1 MQFSIKQSQL
11 KALLTLAP
19 KSDIRYYLCGI
30 FVEYNATTTRLVVTD
45 GHKLGILNHHS
56 EDNQGIGSLIIP
68 REVIE
73 NLPKAGK
80 IDPLLIFTKE
90 EKQGYWKITGMGIQT
105 IFAQIEGTY
114 PDYRRVC
121 QFTTDG
127 TVANYNYEYLTQFLK
142 VQHLLGGSKT
152 ATLNLYQNGNSSALV
167 HLAGVDQYGL
177 NTACFE
183 EIVKRNPVHRRALHR
198 DGFRALARQPF
209 DQLLQLLCGR
219 AEHAYIWLSVLPRR
233 TTNPMLAAAH
243 VDPGHHRADGLQRHR
258 HPLPRLARIFGLLH
272 DSPPVR
278 RGLRPKMAI

>member
-11 KALLTLAP
+11 KALLILAP

-45 GHKLGILNHHS
+45 GHKLGIFNHHS
-56 EDNQGIGSLIIP
+56 EDNQGAGTVIIP
-68 REVIE
+68 RDVIE

-90 EKQGYWKITGMGIQT
+90 EKAGYWKITGMGVQT
-105 IFAQIEGTY
+105 IFAQVEGTF

-127 TVANYNYEYLTQFLK
+127 TVANFNYEYLTQFLK

-167 HLAGVDQYGL
+167 HLAGVDNFVG
-177 NTACFE
+177 
-183 EIVKRNPVHRRALHR
+183 VVM
-198 DGFRALARQPF
+198 
-209 DQLLQLLCGR
+209 
-219 AEHAYIWLSVLPRR
+219 
-233 TTNPMLAAAH
+233 PM
-243 VDPGHHRADGLQRHR
+243 RADITSQVGGKVSVDFTSAL
-258 HPLPRLARIFGLLH
+258 I
-272 DSPPVR
+272 
-278 RGLRPKMAI
+278 

>member
-45 GHKLGILNHHS
+45 GYKLGIFNHHS
-56 EDNQGIGSLIIP
+56 EDNQGAGSLIIP

-105 IFAQIEGTY
+105 IFAQVEGTF

-127 TVANYNYEYLTQFLK
+127 AVANYNYEYLTQFLK
-142 VQHLLGGSKT
+142 VQHLLGGSKS

-167 HLAGVDQYGL
+167 HLAGVDNFVG
-177 NTACFE
+177 
-183 EIVKRNPVHRRALHR
+183 VVMPMRNDVTNQAGGKVSNDFTSAL
-198 DGFRALARQPF
+198 
-209 DQLLQLLCGR
+209 
-219 AEHAYIWLSVLPRR
+219 I
-233 TTNPMLAAAH
+233 
-243 VDPGHHRADGLQRHR
+243 
-258 HPLPRLARIFGLLH
+258 
-272 DSPPVR
+272 
-278 RGLRPKMAI
+278 

>member
-11 KALLTLAP
+11 KALLILAP

-56 EDNQGIGSLIIP
+56 EDNQGAGSLIIP
-68 REVIE
+68 RDVIE

-90 EKQGYWKITGMGIQT
+90 EKAGYWKITGMGIQT
-105 IFAQIEGTY
+105 IFAQVEGTF

-127 TVANYNYEYLTQFLK
+127 TVANFNYEYLTQFLK

-167 HLAGVDQYGL
+167 HLAGVDNFVG
-177 NTACFE
+177 
-183 EIVKRNPVHRRALHR
+183 VVM
-198 DGFRALARQPF
+198 
-209 DQLLQLLCGR
+209 
-219 AEHAYIWLSVLPRR
+219 
-233 TTNPMLAAAH
+233 PM
-243 VDPGHHRADGLQRHR
+243 RADITSQVGGKVSVDFTSAL
-258 HPLPRLARIFGLLH
+258 
-272 DSPPVR
+272 
-278 RGLRPKMAI
+278 M

>member
-30 FVEYNATTTRLVVTD
+30 YVEYNATTTRLVVTD

-56 EDNQGIGSLIIP
+56 EDNQGAGTVIIP

-127 TVANYNYEYLTQFLK
+127 TVANFNYEYLVQFLK

-167 HLAGVDQYGL
+167 HLAGVDNFVG
-177 NTACFE
+177 
-183 EIVKRNPVHRRALHR
+183 VVM
-198 DGFRALARQPF
+198 
-209 DQLLQLLCGR
+209 
-219 AEHAYIWLSVLPRR
+219 
-233 TTNPMLAAAH
+233 PM
-243 VDPGHHRADGLQRHR
+243 RADITSQVGGKVSIDFTSAL
-258 HPLPRLARIFGLLH
+258 I
-272 DSPPVR
+272 
-278 RGLRPKMAI
+278 

>member
-19 KSDIRYYLCGI
+19 KSDIRYYLCGV
-30 FVEYNATTTRLVVTD
+30 FVEYNAATTRLVVTD

-56 EDNQGIGSLIIP
+56 EDNQGAGTVIIP

-80 IDPLLIFTKE
+80 NDAILIFTKE

-105 IFAQIEGTY
+105 IFGQIEGTF

-127 TVANYNYEYLTQFLK
+127 TVANFNYEYLTQFLK

-167 HLAGVDQYGL
+167 HLAGVDNFVGV
-177 NTACFE
+177 
-183 EIVKRNPVHRRALHR
+183 IMPMRNDVTNQAGGKVSVDFTSAL
-198 DGFRALARQPF
+198 
-209 DQLLQLLCGR
+209 
-219 AEHAYIWLSVLPRR
+219 I
-233 TTNPMLAAAH
+233 
-243 VDPGHHRADGLQRHR
+243 
-258 HPLPRLARIFGLLH
+258 
-272 DSPPVR
+272 
-278 RGLRPKMAI
+278 

>member
-167 HLAGVDQYGL
+167 HLAGVDNFVG
-177 NTACFE
+177 
-183 EIVKRNPVHRRALHR
+183 VVM
-198 DGFRALARQPF
+198 
-209 DQLLQLLCGR
+209 
-219 AEHAYIWLSVLPRR
+219 
-233 TTNPMLAAAH
+233 PM
-243 VDPGHHRADGLQRHR
+243 RADMTSQVGGKVSIDFTSAL
-258 HPLPRLARIFGLLH
+258 I
-272 DSPPVR
+272 
-278 RGLRPKMAI
+278 

>member
-19 KSDIRYYLCGI
+19 KSDIRYYLCGV

-56 EDNQGIGSLIIP
+56 EDNQGAGTVIIP

-105 IFAQIEGTY
+105 IFAQVEGTF

-127 TVANYNYEYLTQFLK
+127 TAANFNYEYLTQFLK
-142 VQHLLGGSKT
+142 VQHLLGGSKF

-167 HLAGVDQYGL
+167 HLAGVDNFVG
-177 NTACFE
+177 
-183 EIVKRNPVHRRALHR
+183 VVM
-198 DGFRALARQPF
+198 
-209 DQLLQLLCGR
+209 
-219 AEHAYIWLSVLPRR
+219 
-233 TTNPMLAAAH
+233 PM
-243 VDPGHHRADGLQRHR
+243 RADMPSQVGGKVSIYFTSAL
-258 HPLPRLARIFGLLH
+258 I
-272 DSPPVR
+272 
-278 RGLRPKMAI
+278 

>member
-1 MQFSIKQSQL
+1 MQFTIKQSQL

-45 GHKLGILNHHS
+45 GHKLGVLNHHI
-56 EDNQGIGSLIIP
+56 EDNQGAGSLIIP

-105 IFAQIEGTY
+105 IFAQIEGTF

-127 TVANYNYEYLTQFLK
+127 TPANFNYEYLTQFLK
-142 VQHLLGGSKT
+142 VQHLLGGGKCQ
-152 ATLNLYQNGNSSALV
+152 TLNLYQNGNARALV
-167 HLAGVDQYGL
+167 TLAGVDNFVG
-177 NTACFE
+177 
-183 EIVKRNPVHRRALHR
+183 VVMPMRA
-198 DGFRALARQPF
+198 DSTNQAGAAVSIDFT
-209 DQLLQLLCGR
+209 
-219 AEHAYIWLSVLPRR
+219 SVL
-233 TTNPMLAAAH
+233 A
-243 VDPGHHRADGLQRHR
+243 
-258 HPLPRLARIFGLLH
+258 
-272 DSPPVR
+272 
-278 RGLRPKMAI
+278 

>member
-1 MQFSIKQSQL
+1 MQFIIKQSQL

-56 EDNQGIGSLIIP
+56 GDNQGAGTVIIP

-80 IDPLLIFTKE
+80 TDAILIFTKE
-90 EKQGYWKITGMGIQT
+90 EKAGYWKLNNYGTQT
-105 IFAQIEGTY
+105 IFAQVEGTY

-142 VQHLLGGSKT
+142 VQHLLGGSKS

-167 HLAGVDQYGL
+167 HLAGVDNFVG
-177 NTACFE
+177 
-183 EIVKRNPVHRRALHR
+183 VVM
-198 DGFRALARQPF
+198 
-209 DQLLQLLCGR
+209 
-219 AEHAYIWLSVLPRR
+219 
-233 TTNPMLAAAH
+233 PM
-243 VDPGHHRADGLQRHR
+243 RADITSQVGGKVSVDFTSAL
-258 HPLPRLARIFGLLH
+258 I
-272 DSPPVR
+272 
-278 RGLRPKMAI
+278 

>member
-45 GHKLGILNHHS
+45 GHKLGIFNHHS
-56 EDNQGIGSLIIP
+56 EDNQGAGTVIIP

-80 IDPLLIFTKE
+80 IDPLLIIKKCDGNAT
-90 EKQGYWKITGMGIQT
+90 GWTITASNTQIVFQ
-105 IFAQIEGTY
+105 QIEGTY

-127 TVANYNYEYLTQFLK
+127 TVANYNYEYLVQFLK
-142 VQHLLGGSKT
+142 VQHLLGGSKS

-167 HLAGVDQYGL
+167 HLAGVDNFVG
-177 NTACFE
+177 
-183 EIVKRNPVHRRALHR
+183 VVM
-198 DGFRALARQPF
+198 
-209 DQLLQLLCGR
+209 
-219 AEHAYIWLSVLPRR
+219 
-233 TTNPMLAAAH
+233 PM
-243 VDPGHHRADGLQRHR
+243 RADITSQVGGKVSIDFTSAL
-258 HPLPRLARIFGLLH
+258 I
-272 DSPPVR
+272 
-278 RGLRPKMAI
+278 

>member
-167 HLAGVDQYGL
+167 HLAGVANFVG
-177 NTACFE
+177 
-183 EIVKRNPVHRRALHR
+183 VVM
-198 DGFRALARQPF
+198 
-209 DQLLQLLCGR
+209 
-219 AEHAYIWLSVLPRR
+219 
-233 TTNPMLAAAH
+233 PM
-243 VDPGHHRADGLQRHR
+243 RADMTSQVGGKVSIDFTSAL
-258 HPLPRLARIFGLLH
+258 I
-272 DSPPVR
+272 
-278 RGLRPKMAI
+278 

>member
-56 EDNQGIGSLIIP
+56 EDNQGAGTVIIP

-80 IDPLLIFTKE
+80 TDAILIFTKE

-105 IFAQIEGTY
+105 IFAQVEGTF

-167 HLAGVDQYGL
+167 HLAGVDNFVG
-177 NTACFE
+177 
-183 EIVKRNPVHRRALHR
+183 VVM
-198 DGFRALARQPF
+198 
-209 DQLLQLLCGR
+209 
-219 AEHAYIWLSVLPRR
+219 
-233 TTNPMLAAAH
+233 PM
-243 VDPGHHRADGLQRHR
+243 RADITSQVGGKVSVDFTSAL
-258 HPLPRLARIFGLLH
+258 I
-272 DSPPVR
+272 
-278 RGLRPKMAI
+278 

>member
-56 EDNQGIGSLIIP
+56 EDNQSAGSLIIP

-167 HLAGVDQYGL
+167 HLAGVANFVG
-177 NTACFE
+177 
-183 EIVKRNPVHRRALHR
+183 VVM
-198 DGFRALARQPF
+198 
-209 DQLLQLLCGR
+209 
-219 AEHAYIWLSVLPRR
+219 
-233 TTNPMLAAAH
+233 PM
-243 VDPGHHRADGLQRHR
+243 RADITSQAGGKVSIDFTSAL
-258 HPLPRLARIFGLLH
+258 I
-272 DSPPVR
+272 
-278 RGLRPKMAI
+278 

>member
-11 KALLTLAP
+11 KALLILAP

-56 EDNQGIGSLIIP
+56 EDNQGAGALIIP
-68 REVIE
+68 RDVIE

-90 EKQGYWKITGMGIQT
+90 EKAGYWKITSMGIQT
-105 IFAQIEGTY
+105 IFAQVEGTF

-127 TVANYNYEYLTQFLK
+127 TVANFNYEYLTQFLK

-167 HLAGVDQYGL
+167 HLAGVDNFVG
-177 NTACFE
+177 
-183 EIVKRNPVHRRALHR
+183 VVM
-198 DGFRALARQPF
+198 
-209 DQLLQLLCGR
+209 
-219 AEHAYIWLSVLPRR
+219 
-233 TTNPMLAAAH
+233 PM
-243 VDPGHHRADGLQRHR
+243 RADITSQVGGKVSVDFTSAL
-258 HPLPRLARIFGLLH
+258 I
-272 DSPPVR
+272 
-278 RGLRPKMAI
+278 

>member
-45 GHKLGILNHHS
+45 GHKLGIFNHHS
-56 EDNQGIGSLIIP
+56 EDNQGAGTVIIP

-80 IDPLLIFTKE
+80 TDAILIFTKE
-90 EKQGYWKITGMGIQT
+90 EKAGYWKLNNYGTQT
-105 IFAQIEGTY
+105 IFAQVEGTY

-142 VQHLLGGSKT
+142 VQHLLGGSKS

-167 HLAGVDQYGL
+167 HLAGVDNFVG
-177 NTACFE
+177 
-183 EIVKRNPVHRRALHR
+183 VVMPM
-198 DGFRALARQPF
+198 
-209 DQLLQLLCGR
+209 R
-219 AEHAYIWLSVLPRR
+219 AEMTSQVGGKVSIDFTSALI
-233 TTNPMLAAAH
+233 
-243 VDPGHHRADGLQRHR
+243 
-258 HPLPRLARIFGLLH
+258 
-272 DSPPVR
+272 
-278 RGLRPKMAI
+278 

>member
-30 FVEYNATTTRLVVTD
+30 FVEYNATTTRLIVTD
-45 GHKLGILNHHS
+45 GHKLGILNHHG
-56 EDNQGIGSLIIP
+56 EDNQGAGSLIIP

-90 EKQGYWKITGMGIQT
+90 EKAGYWKITGMGIQT

-127 TVANYNYEYLTQFLK
+127 TVANFNYEYLTQFLK
-142 VQHLLGGSKT
+142 VQHLLGGSKF

-167 HLAGVDQYGL
+167 HLAGVDNFVG
-177 NTACFE
+177 
-183 EIVKRNPVHRRALHR
+183 VVM
-198 DGFRALARQPF
+198 
-209 DQLLQLLCGR
+209 
-219 AEHAYIWLSVLPRR
+219 
-233 TTNPMLAAAH
+233 PM
-243 VDPGHHRADGLQRHR
+243 RADITSQVGGKVSVDFTSAL
-258 HPLPRLARIFGLLH
+258 I
-272 DSPPVR
+272 
-278 RGLRPKMAI
+278 